1 MTAKGGSFRRGQ
13 PLSRFQRQLPFQGSH
28 GRADMPPLKGEVPA
42 VRAEGFQN
50 ADLGRSNLWRPMVV
64 TRTGGSK
71 WQSALPTGASS
82 CVQAQPAREIAEK
95 TQFAD

>member
-1 MTAKGGSFRRGQ
+1 MILQTGRCPTE
-13 PLSRFQRQLPFQGSH
+13 PLSRLRRQLPFQESLYGVL
-28 GRADMPPLKGEVPA
+28 MPPLKGEVPA

>member
-50 ADLGRSNLWRPMVV
+50 VDLGRSNLWRPMVV
-64 TRTGGSK
+64 DRTRGSQ
-71 WQSALPTGASS
+71 WQSALPTGSKRLSALPTGGS
-82 CVQAQPAREIAEK
+82 
-95 TQFAD
+95 

>member
-1 MTAKGGSFRRGQ
+1 
-13 PLSRFQRQLPFQGSH
+13 
-28 GRADMPPLKGEVPA
+28 MPPLKGEVPA

-50 ADLGRSNLWRPMVV
+50 ADIGRSNLWRPMVV

-71 WQSALPTGASS
+71 RLSALPTGSNRLSALPTGSKWLS
-82 CVQAQPAREIAEK
+82 ALPTGEIAEK